1 MKKRRWAAMALS
13 LLLLFQLAA
22 PPKAQ
27 AVNYVYFV
35 AAGENVLPL
44 SDATMPFWS
53 GGSLYIASSIFTGIA
68 REALNIGR
76 SRNDKEKLVVL
87 YSGSRAKSLWFEWEK
102 DCAYDVDGNVFYP
115 GAIYRNDEVY
125 VPVSLVA
132 RFFDLQY
139 SVNKVN
145 SRVNGEPIQG
155 DLAWIRKPGNVLT
168 DKYFMD
174 AASSVITNRYED
186 YLKDKEKEQEQQG
199 ISSPGT
205 AQTPAGV
212 DIEGKRIY
220 LCITAGA
227 DTSVLLDTLDHY
239 SAQAAFF
246 CTPEFMEQQGDLLRR
261 MMATGQTIGILADAG
276 DETQTV
282 EEQLEAGNRAL
293 ERATFGRT
301 RLVRVENG
309 DEQTLQRLGEEGYRC
324 LEPDIDRSGYGLYS
338 AANANSLLQRVL
350 ARKGDN
356 VAVWLADRADALG
369 LRYFLADVKKNEG
382 QCLAWTEIA

>member
-1 MKKRRWAAMALS
+1 MKKRLTALLCCA
-13 LLLLFQLAA
+13 LLVFQLAA
-22 PPKAQ
+22 PPKAK
-27 AVNYVYFV
+27 AANYVYFV

-44 SDATMPFWS
+44 SDATMPFWN
-53 GGSLYIASSIFTGIA
+53 GGYLYIASSIFTGIA
-68 REALNIGR
+68 REALDIGR

-102 DCAYDVDGNVFYP
+102 NYAHDVDGNTYYP
-115 GAIYRNDEVY
+115 GAVRRNGEIY
-125 VPVSLVA
+125 VPASLVA
-132 RFFDLQY
+132 QFFGLQY

-145 SRVNGEPIQG
+145 SRVNGELVQG

-174 AASSVITNRYED
+174 AASSVIASRYET
-186 YLKDKEKEQEQQG
+186 YLKEKNQQG
-199 ISSPGT
+199 GASPGVS
-205 AQTPAGV
+205 QVPNGV

-220 LCITAGA
+220 LCMAAGEE
-227 DTSVLLDTLDHY
+227 TQSLLDVLDRY

-261 MMATGQTIGILADAG
+261 MTVTGQTVGILANAADRNR
-276 DETQTV
+276 TV

-309 DEQTLQRLGEEGYRC
+309 DEQTLQQLREAGYRC
-324 LEPDIDRSGYGLYS
+324 LEPDLDRSGYDLRS
-338 AANANSLLQRVL
+338 ASNATSLLQRVM
-350 ARKGDN
+350 ARRVDD
-356 VAVWLADRADALG
+356 VAVWLADRVDALG
-369 LRYFLADVKKNEG
+369 LRYFLGDTKNG
-382 QCLAWTEIA
+382 DGRCLAWTETT